1 MPDIEFICPN
11 CGQSL
16 EASIDMHGQLIDCPM
31 CGKAIEVSKPQY
43 KSDTTPIPKISTV
56 KACPYCS
63 EEILITA
70 RKCKHCGEYLDE
82 SLKTQRQSKESD
94 PDGKIVV
101 KPRGEGC
108 FLQTL
113 NIGCV
118 IIVFLVVAFIIYVA
132 SLF

>member
-1 MPDIEFICPN
+1 
-11 CGQSL
+11 
-16 EASIDMHGQLIDCPM
+16 MHGQLIDCPM

-43 KSDTTPIPKISTV
+43 KSDTIPVPKNSTV

-82 SLKTQRQSKESD
+82 SLKIQRQSKKSGRDE
-94 PDGKIVV
+94 KIVV

-118 IIVFLVVAFIIYVA
+118 IIVFLAVAVILYVA